1 MTRAAST
8 STVAIHDEY
17 DIVHVRHA
25 AREAASTAGFSL
37 VQQTKLV
44 TAASELAR
52 NALVYG
58 GGGQAEIVVENL
70 GSNPTVR
77 MTFTD
82 KGPGIPDIDAA
93 MADGFTTGSGLGLGL
108 GGAKRLADHFRIES
122 EPGRGTMVEISM
134 SVRRIAGP

>member
-1 MTRAAST
+1 MTRAPSNT
-8 STVAIHDEY
+8 SVAIHDEF

-25 AREAASTAGFSL
+25 ARQAATTAGFTL

-58 GGGQAEIVVENL
+58 GGGKAEIAVEDL
-70 GSNPTVR
+70 GANRTVR
-77 MTFTD
+77 MIFTD
-82 KGPGIPDIDAA
+82 RGPGITDIEAA

-108 GGAKRLADHFRIES
+108 GGAKRLADQFRIES
-122 EPGRGTMVEISM
+122 APGRGTTVEITM
-134 SVRRIAGP
+134 SVRRNAGP